1 MCDLCSDHHR
11 GTKTLAH
18 KLKNFTLPTIHT
30 VKKYPVYLRLPW
42 LGTPSV
48 GLQNKIKDNVEK
60 CFFAVEQRVFTSCP
74 LLPAIKEDVLPASLL
89 SNEVYNF
96 SCHCDS
102 GGGGF
107 TRPIPRDGGA
117 DQFRGIPIV
126 GRLPTDGTRGPE
138 EKGCG
143 RKWPDAEGL
152 VQGSRARDVRDPVV
166 QNHSCCKKESR
177 LDQPCGDKS

>member
-1 MCDLCSDHHR
+1 MERVELGAVGYLTWNDPTLTLVGQSRNRLSIALH
-11 GTKTLAH
+11 KTFKSVPYDSSEIQTHNLAH
-18 KLKNFTLPTIHT
+18 RYKQILKRWRI
-30 VKKYPVYLRLPW
+30 
-42 LGTPSV
+42 S
-48 GLQNKIKDNVEK
+48 
-60 CFFAVEQRVFTSCP
+60 
-74 LLPAIKEDVLPASLL
+74 ASGRQVDPNLV
-89 SNEVYNF
+89 SFGAKNGG
-96 SCHCDS
+96 

-138 EKGCG
+138 KKGCG

>member
-1 MCDLCSDHHR
+1 MPQNYSQCD
-11 GTKTLAH
+11 
-18 KLKNFTLPTIHT
+18 KNC
-30 VKKYPVYLRLPW
+30 
-42 LGTPSV
+42 G
-48 GLQNKIKDNVEK
+48 G
-60 CFFAVEQRVFTSCP
+60 
-74 LLPAIKEDVLPASLL
+74 
-89 SNEVYNF
+89 
-96 SCHCDS
+96 

-143 RKWPDAEGL
+143 RKWPDAGGL

-166 QNHSCCKKESR
+166 QNHSCCMKESR
-177 LDQPCGDKS
+177 LDQPCVDKS

>member
-1 MCDLCSDHHR
+1 MFVCNTSIARFEVVFVVIWKDFHSEFD
-11 GTKTLAH
+11 TNKTGA
-18 KLKNFTLPTIHT
+18 
-30 VKKYPVYLRLPW
+30 
-42 LGTPSV
+42 
-48 GLQNKIKDNVEK
+48 
-60 CFFAVEQRVFTSCP
+60 CFGCGG
-74 LLPAIKEDVLPASLL
+74 
-89 SNEVYNF
+89 
-96 SCHCDS
+96 

-152 VQGSRARDVRDPVV
+152 VQGSRARDVRDPVI

>member
-1 MCDLCSDHHR
+1 MAS
-11 GTKTLAH
+11 TKCKTALVET
-18 KLKNFTLPTIHT
+18 KQQT
-30 VKKYPVYLRLPW
+30 VP
-42 LGTPSV
+42 
-48 GLQNKIKDNVEK
+48 D
-60 CFFAVEQRVFTSCP
+60 
-74 LLPAIKEDVLPASLL
+74 KE
-89 SNEVYNF
+89 F
-96 SCHCDS
+96 KTGGG

-126 GRLPTDGTRGPE
+126 GRLPTDRTIGPE

-152 VQGSRARDVRDPVV
+152 VQGSRARDLRDPVV

>member
-1 MCDLCSDHHR
+1 MDKIDRNNSSSSDVTFVKCNVRSMLFVNDL
-11 GTKTLAH
+11 A
-18 KLKNFTLPTIHT
+18 
-30 VKKYPVYLRLPW
+30 
-42 LGTPSV
+42 
-48 GLQNKIKDNVEK
+48 
-60 CFFAVEQRVFTSCP
+60 
-74 LLPAIKEDVLPASLL
+74 LL
-89 SNEVYNF
+89 SSNKSDLQYAIDRF
-96 SCHCDS
+96 PDACLDATSKTCG

-177 LDQPCGDKS
+177 LYQPCGDKS

>member
-1 MCDLCSDHHR
+1 MVAISLYI
-11 GTKTLAH
+11 GFTK
-18 KLKNFTLPTIHT
+18 K
-30 VKKYPVYLRLPW
+30 VEKYFFCR
-42 LGTPSV
+42 
-48 GLQNKIKDNVEK
+48 GLQAALKDRENLMEQEDRIRSLIEEADQVIKLCQAAENLDDETFDHLSGQ
-60 CFFAVEQRVFTSCP
+60 CF
-74 LLPAIKEDVLPASLL
+74 SL
-89 SNEVYNF
+89 F
-96 SCHCDS
+96 SVTCG

-138 EKGCG
+138 EKECG
-143 RKWPDAEGL
+143 RKWLDAEGL

>member
-1 MCDLCSDHHR
+1 MDYTR
-11 GTKTLAH
+11 V
-18 KLKNFTLPTIHT
+18 NQQ
-30 VKKYPVYLRLPW
+30 V
-42 LGTPSV
+42 
-48 GLQNKIKDNVEK
+48 LQNATATFHHYKS
-60 CFFAVEQRVFTSCP
+60 F
-74 LLPAIKEDVLPASLL
+74 
-89 SNEVYNF
+89 YYF
-96 SCHCDS
+96 SYHGG

-138 EKGCG
+138 KRGCG

-166 QNHSCCKKESR
+166 QNHICCKKASR
-177 LDQPCGDKS
+177 LDQPCVDKS

>member
-1 MCDLCSDHHR
+1 M
-11 GTKTLAH
+11 
-18 KLKNFTLPTIHT
+18 
-30 VKKYPVYLRLPW
+30 
-42 LGTPSV
+42 
-48 GLQNKIKDNVEK
+48 
-60 CFFAVEQRVFTSCP
+60 RVFFF
-74 LLPAIKEDVLPASLL
+74 L
-89 SNEVYNF
+89 SPT
-96 SCHCDS
+96 CAHCKQGG

-126 GRLPTDGTRGPE
+126 GRLPMDGTRGPE

-143 RKWPDAEGL
+143 RKWPDADL

>member
-1 MCDLCSDHHR
+1 MCPLQDLGETSLCSR
-11 GTKTLAH
+11 RTNYRLTVTYRASWVLAGKVNCRSSH
-18 KLKNFTLPTIHT
+18 
-30 VKKYPVYLRLPW
+30 
-42 LGTPSV
+42 
-48 GLQNKIKDNVEK
+48 
-60 CFFAVEQRVFTSCP
+60 
-74 LLPAIKEDVLPASLL
+74 SLL
-89 SNEVYNF
+89 TQEIEDSF
-96 SCHCDS
+96 SALKKNGGG

-117 DQFRGIPIV
+117 DQFREIPIV

-138 EKGCG
+138 EKECG

-152 VQGSRARDVRDPVV
+152 VQGNRARDVRDPVV

>member
-1 MCDLCSDHHR
+1 MKIFYLFDNLFLNKELKLCINM
-11 GTKTLAH
+11 TKFSYNCQSIT
-18 KLKNFTLPTIHT
+18 NC
-30 VKKYPVYLRLPW
+30 KKCRKFSISFSFY
-42 LGTPSV
+42 
-48 GLQNKIKDNVEK
+48 
-60 CFFAVEQRVFTSCP
+60 
-74 LLPAIKEDVLPASLL
+74 VLPSLM
-89 SNEVYNF
+89 
-96 SCHCDS
+96 HGG

-126 GRLPTDGTRGPE
+126 GRLPMDGTRGPE

-177 LDQPCGDKS
+177 LDQLCGDKS

>member
-1 MCDLCSDHHR
+1 MRAMSIPPSYSSSSSSP
-11 GTKTLAH
+11 AQA
-18 KLKNFTLPTIHT
+18 NT
-30 VKKYPVYLRLPW
+30 VKITFYFD
-42 LGTPSV
+42 SV
-48 GLQNKIKDNVEK
+48 HIACVSSIKIVNQSILQNDFLN
-60 CFFAVEQRVFTSCP
+60 P
-74 LLPAIKEDVLPASLL
+74 LLVLLKRELFAL
-89 SNEVYNF
+89 SQYG
-96 SCHCDS
+96 

-152 VQGSRARDVRDPVV
+152 VQGSRARDVRDPVI

>member
-1 MCDLCSDHHR
+1 MALILKAVMQNLKSYYHNAKCKNLNFVL
-11 GTKTLAH
+11 TKS
-18 KLKNFTLPTIHT
+18 I
-30 VKKYPVYLRLPW
+30 
-42 LGTPSV
+42 
-48 GLQNKIKDNVEK
+48 KI
-60 CFFAVEQRVFTSCP
+60 SC
-74 LLPAIKEDVLPASLL
+74 
-89 SNEVYNF
+89 
-96 SCHCDS
+96 

-117 DQFRGIPIV
+117 DQFRGILII

-177 LDQPCGDKS
+177 LDQSCVDKS

>member
-1 MCDLCSDHHR
+1 MTNKR
-11 GTKTLAH
+11 
-18 KLKNFTLPTIHT
+18 
-30 VKKYPVYLRLPW
+30 LRTT
-42 LGTPSV
+42 GV
-48 GLQNKIKDNVEK
+48 DGEK
-60 CFFAVEQRVFTSCP
+60 CRKSRGSNKMH
-74 LLPAIKEDVLPASLL
+74 PAISIHLGYLTELKL
-89 SNEVYNF
+89 NF
-96 SCHCDS
+96 VVGDGG

-152 VQGSRARDVRDPVV
+152 VQGSRARDVRDPVI

-177 LDQPCGDKS
+177 LDQPCVDKS

>member
-1 MCDLCSDHHR
+1 MVEWLKRRAYDQHGLSSKPTRTILLCPWERYFRALSPAWWSWQAVLNYSHISIKFQADNNI
-11 GTKTLAH
+11 LAS
-18 KLKNFTLPTIHT
+18 PEA
-30 VKKYPVYLRLPW
+30 
-42 LGTPSV
+42 G
-48 GLQNKIKDNVEK
+48 G
-60 CFFAVEQRVFTSCP
+60 
-74 LLPAIKEDVLPASLL
+74 
-89 SNEVYNF
+89 
-96 SCHCDS
+96 

-138 EKGCG
+138 ETGCG

>member
-1 MCDLCSDHHR
+1 MEPVIIYCVIHQPNCFCFVVARFNVLRCDL
-11 GTKTLAH
+11 
-18 KLKNFTLPTIHT
+18 I
-30 VKKYPVYLRLPW
+30 YLQFVDAFIL
-42 LGTPSV
+42 
-48 GLQNKIKDNVEK
+48 
-60 CFFAVEQRVFTSCP
+60 VFGG
-74 LLPAIKEDVLPASLL
+74 
-89 SNEVYNF
+89 
-96 SCHCDS
+96 

-152 VQGSRARDVRDPVV
+152 VQGSRARDVRDPVI
-166 QNHSCCKKESR
+166 
-177 LDQPCGDKS
+177 

>member
-1 MCDLCSDHHR
+1 MPLR
-11 GTKTLAH
+11 NKKTDSTYIQLV
-18 KLKNFTLPTIHT
+18 TLLYYFLINPF
-30 VKKYPVYLRLPW
+30 
-42 LGTPSV
+42 G
-48 GLQNKIKDNVEK
+48 
-60 CFFAVEQRVFTSCP
+60 
-74 LLPAIKEDVLPASLL
+74 
-89 SNEVYNF
+89 
-96 SCHCDS
+96 

-143 RKWPDAEGL
+143 RKWSDAEGL

>member
-1 MCDLCSDHHR
+1 MEYPGDKMQHFQHLLFFAFHR
-11 GTKTLAH
+11 GQKAAEAVQDIYMVYGEGVIGKSITRKWFAKFKNGNFDIDDMPRSGRPFEFDEDH
-18 KLKNFTLPTIHT
+18 LK
-30 VKKYPVYLRLPW
+30 
-42 LGTPSV
+42 
-48 GLQNKIKDNVEK
+48 
-60 CFFAVEQRVFTSCP
+60 A
-74 LLPAIKEDVLPASLL
+74 LLKEESGG
-89 SNEVYNF
+89 
-96 SCHCDS
+96 

-138 EKGCG
+138 EKGGG

-177 LDQPCGDKS
+177 LDQSCVDRS